1 MQELLDSVKS
11 LSPKERKALAALLKR
26 QGVNLYGVTP
36 IFKREPGEQPVLS
49 YAQQRQWFLWQL
61 EPGSAAYH
69 IPAALRLKGALD
81 IEALRLSFE
90 ALIRR
95 HESLRTTFRQDGERT
110 LQVIHPNG
118 SLWFEQEPLPADA
131 ATGLD
136 ERIRVQVEAE
146 VQRLFDLEHGPLLRV
161 KLLRLDEDDHVLV
174 LTLHHIVSDG
184 WSTPLMVDELV
195 RLYEGYS
202 QGREIQ
208 LPEL

>member
-1 MQELLDSVKS
+1 MQELLDSVKL
-11 LSPKERKALAALLKR
+11 LSPKERKALATLLKR

-81 IEALRLSFE
+81 IEALRRSFE

-110 LQVIHPNG
+110 LQVIHPSG
-118 SLWFEQEPLPADA
+118 SLWFEQESLPADA

-146 VQRLFDLEHGPLLRV
+146 VQRLFDLERGPLLRV

-184 WSTPLMVDELV
+184 WSSPLMVD
-195 RLYEGYS
+195 
-202 QGREIQ
+202 
-208 LPEL
+208 